1 MRGPLDNG
9 PMSTCLHVPIN
20 VHRHFFFLSFSY
32 SLSRKFVTDIKREKK
47 KKKRNEEKEVKINRA
62 SIAQAIRKWMER
74 EG

>member
-20 VHRHFFFLSFSY
+20 VHRHFFFFPFHTRY
-32 SLSRKFVTDIKREKK
+32 RVNSLPISKREK

>member
-47 KKKRNEEKEVKINRA
+47 KKRNEEKEVKINRA

>member
-32 SLSRKFVTDIKREKK
+32 SLSRKFVTDIKREKRK
-47 KKKRNEEKEVKINRA
+47 KKEMKRKR
-62 SIAQAIRKWMER
+62 
-74 EG
+74 

>member
-9 PMSTCLHVPIN
+9 SMSTCLHVPIN

-47 KKKRNEEKEVKINRA
+47 KKRNEEKEVKINRA
-62 SIAQAIRKWMER
+62 SIAQAIRKWMKR